1 MKKYK
6 EDLERKELN
15 YMQKLV
21 TDIRQKINNHSVRSA
36 WNRGVQY
43 YAEQLFENYIE
54 NISIDKEIMYIG
66 KITEKDLLDG
76 AKDWY
81 EYSWGGCSLLYNSD
95 ICKRL
100 CSPSEQR
107 KTKNG
112 ERKPNA
118 NEEWLDVQARALYQ
132 AARLIISIVNRIE

>member
-1 MKKYK
+1 M
-6 EDLERKELN
+6 LF
-15 YMQKLV
+15 
-21 TDIRQKINNHSVRSA
+21 RS
-36 WNRGVQY
+36 
-43 YAEQLFENYIE
+43 QLFENYIE

>member
-1 MKKYK
+1 
-6 EDLERKELN
+6 
-15 YMQKLV
+15 MQKLI
-21 TDIRQKINNHSVRSA
+21 TDIRQKISNHSVRSA

-43 YAEQLFENYIE
+43 YAEQLFDNYIE
-54 NISIDKEIMYIG
+54 NISIDNEIMYIG
-66 KITEKDLLDG
+66 KITEKDLLNG

-81 EYSWGGCSLLYNSD
+81 EYSWGGGSLIYDSD

-118 NEEWLDVQARALYQ
+118 NEEWLDVQARALCQ
-132 AARLIISIVNRIE
+132 AARLVIDIVNRRN

>member
-81 EYSWGGCSLLYNSD
+81 EYSWGGCSLIYNSD